1 MPIGFLTAAERD
13 RLNRFPAQI
22 PDDDLLAFFQFSEAD
37 HTAINQQREDHTR
50 LGFALQLCA
59 RRYLGFAP
67 DDLRTA
73 PQQAVVYVARQLG
86 IPPEALAAYGRRI
99 PTRTMHLQQ
108 IQAYLGFR
116 KALPLDWYALTMW
129 LVERALEHDKP
140 TLLLQLACDELH
152 RERIVRPGLTR
163 LERLVATARQQAHD
177 ETFRRLTP
185 LLAGER
191 PTFLDGLLLPDP
203 QTGRTVLNWLRR
215 EATSHAA
222 SQMVETGVSADCLY
236 GFGRFKV
243 LGRFW

>member
-22 PDDDLLAFFQFSEAD
+22 PDDDLFAFFQLSEAD

-59 RRYLGFAP
+59 LRYLGFAP

-73 PQQAVVYVARQLG
+73 PQEAVVYVARQLG

-108 IQAYLGFR
+108 VQAYLGFR
-116 KALPLDWYALTMW
+116 KALPLDLYALTMW

-163 LERLVATARQQAHD
+163 LERLVAIARQQAHE
-177 ETFRRLTP
+177 ETFRRLDS
-185 LLAGER
+185 LLTGER
-191 PTFLDGLLLPDP
+191 HTWLDSLLQPDP
-203 QTGRTVLNWLRR
+203 ETGRTVLQWLRR
-215 EATSHAA
+215 DTKARHDILYI
-222 SQMVETGVSADCLY
+222 SAELT
-236 GFGRFKV
+236 R
-243 LGRFW
+243 LTLSAPA

>member
-22 PDDDLLAFFQFSEAD
+22 PDDDLFAFFQLSEAD

-59 RRYLGFAP
+59 LRYLGFAP

-73 PQQAVVYVARQLG
+73 PWEAIVYVARQLG
-86 IPPEALAAYGRRI
+86 IPPEALGSYGRRI

-108 IQAYLGFR
+108 VQAYLGFR
-116 KALPLDWYALTMW
+116 KALPLDLYALTMW

-140 TLLLQLACDELH
+140 TLLLQLACDEFR

-163 LERLVATARQQAHD
+163 LERLVATARQQAHED
-177 ETFRRLTP
+177 QP
-185 LLAGER
+185 GDG
-191 PTFLDGLLLPDP
+191 FLDAGAELTRLYP
-203 QTGRTVLNWLRR
+203 VCISSMSN
-215 EATSHAA
+215 HAA
-222 SQMVETGVSADCLY
+222 
-236 GFGRFKV
+236 
-243 LGRFW
+243 